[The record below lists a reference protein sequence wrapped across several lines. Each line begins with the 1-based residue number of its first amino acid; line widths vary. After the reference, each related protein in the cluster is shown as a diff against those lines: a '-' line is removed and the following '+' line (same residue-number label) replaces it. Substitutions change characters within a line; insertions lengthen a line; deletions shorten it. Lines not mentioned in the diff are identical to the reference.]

1 MGQTKPDLKKYQI
14 KKYPTIG
21 VCGLD
26 CGLCPRYY
34 TIGPSRCPGC
44 AGPDFFN
51 KHPSCS
57 YITCCVK
64 KKNLEVCAECSEFP
78 CSKFKSNEEYQQL
91 KESSSYPSYKKVMPN
106 LNFIKEHG
114 IKKFIEQQKKKIK
127 LLETAMENFDDGRSR
142 SFFCK
147 EVALLDLTSL
157 ESALYEATQKIKI
170 DNIKPDDIKIKAK
183 ILKSILN
190 EIALKEGIE
199 LTKKKS

>member
-57 YITCCVK
+57 FITCCVK
-64 KKNLEVCAECSEFP
+64 
-78 CSKFKSNEEYQQL
+78 
-91 KESSSYPSYKKVMPN
+91 
-106 LNFIKEHG
+106 IK
-114 IKKFIEQQKKKIK
+114 
-127 LLETAMENFDDGRSR
+127 NFDDGRSR

-157 ESALYEATQKIKI
+157 ESALDEATQKIKI
-170 DNIKPDDIKIKAK
+170 DHIKPDDIKIKAK
-183 ILKSILN
+183 ILKSILV
-190 EIALKEGIE
+190 ERR
-199 LTKKKS
+199 

>member
-1 MGQTKPDLKKYQI
+1 MGGEYMGQTKPDLKKYPI

-34 TIGPSRCPGC
+34 TIGLSRCPGC
-44 AGPDFFN
+44 AGPDFFH

-57 YITCCVK
+57 FITCCIK

-78 CSKFKSNEEYQQL
+78 CSKFKSNEAYQQL
-91 KESSSYPSYKKVMPN
+91 KESSSYPSYKKVIPN

-127 LLETAMENFDDGRSR
+127 LLETTMENFDDGRSR
-142 SFFCK
+142 SFFCQ
-147 EVALLDLTSL
+147 EVALLDLISL
-157 ESALYEATQKIKI
+157 ESALDEATQKIKI
-170 DNIKPDDIKIKAK
+170 DHIKPDDIKIKAK

-190 EIALKEGIE
+190 EIALKERKE
-199 LTKKKS
+199 N